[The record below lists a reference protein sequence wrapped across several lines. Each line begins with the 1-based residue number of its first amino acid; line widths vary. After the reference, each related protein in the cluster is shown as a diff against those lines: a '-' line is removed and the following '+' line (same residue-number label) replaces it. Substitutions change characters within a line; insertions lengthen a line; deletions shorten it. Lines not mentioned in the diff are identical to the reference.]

1 MRLDESRRSENVED
15 RRGAGLPRSVQ
26 VGGAGGLGLIVLF
39 VLALAF
45 GIDPTVLIQGGAE
58 GPPSVSVP
66 SGGSGTAPAGVNDKT
81 RDFVAAVLGETEDV
95 WTQLFR
101 SSGRTYQPPKLVLFS
116 GATSSE
122 CGYAQGAMGPFYCP
136 VDQKV
141 YLDYSFF
148 QDLDSRFGASG
159 DFAQAYVIA
168 HEIGHH
174 VQTLLGVSQRV
185 QGMRQQANER
195 ESNALS
201 VRLELQADCL
211 AGIWAN
217 HAQSARKI
225 LEAGDLEE
233 AIGAA
238 SAVGD
243 DRIQQRTRGYVVP
256 DSFTHGSSE
265 QRVRWF
271 RRGFESGS
279 ANACDTFGFN
289 R

>member
-1 MRLDESRRSENVED
+1 MRLEESRRSDNVED
-15 RRGAGLPRSVQ
+15 RRGAGGLSRTAR

-39 VLALAF
+39 VIALAF
-45 GIDPTVLIQGGAE
+45 GVDPTVLLQGVPE
-58 GPPSVSVP
+58 GPTGVGVP
-66 SGGSGTAPAGVNDKT
+66 SGGPGVPAPGVNDQT

-95 WTQLFR
+95 WSELFR
-101 SSGRTYQPPKLVLFS
+101 ASGRTYQPPKLVLFS
-116 GATSSE
+116 GATASE

-136 VDQKV
+136 LDQKV

-148 QDLDSRFGASG
+148 QDLHSRFGASG

-168 HEIGHH
+168 HEVGHH

-185 QGMRQQANER
+185 HEARQRASER
-195 ESNALS
+195 EANALS

-217 HAQSARKI
+217 RAQSARRI
-225 LEAGDLEE
+225 MEAGDLEE

-238 SAVGD
+238 AAVGD
-243 DRIQQRTRGYVVP
+243 DRIQQRTRGRVVP
-256 DSFTHGSSE
+256 DSFTHGTSA
-265 QRVRWF
+265 QRVQWF
-271 RRGFESGS
+271 QRGFRSGS
-279 ANACDTFGFN
+279 VNVCDTFN

>member
-1 MRLDESRRSENVED
+1 VK
-15 RRGAGLPRSVQ
+15 
-26 VGGAGGLGLIVLF
+26 VGGAGGVGLIVLF

-45 GIDPTVLIQGGAE
+45 GIDPTALLQGGLE
-58 GPPSVSVP
+58 GQGPPSVGVP
-66 SGGSGTAPAGVNDKT
+66 SGGGAPPGVDDKT

-95 WTQLFR
+95 WTPIFR

-116 GATSSE
+116 GATGSE

-174 VQTLLGVSQRV
+174 VQTLVGISGKVQEMRQRV
-185 QGMRQQANER
+185 DER
-195 ESNALS
+195 AGNALS
-201 VRLELQADCL
+201 VRLELQADCF
-211 AGIWAN
+211 AGVWAN
-217 HAQSARKI
+217 HAQSARRI
-225 LEAGDLEE
+225 MEAGDLEE

-256 DSFTHGSSE
+256 DSFTHGTSE
-265 QRVRWF
+265 QRVQWF
-271 RRGFESGS
+271 QRGFRSGDTNS
-279 ANACDTFGFN
+279 CDTFGAS